1 MEAQGSMGRGVVML
15 LVVLMALS
23 CAVGMP
29 VSRQRVEVRKQLKR
43 LNKPAVKSIKVGF
56 FFSSSFSNLFSLFLV
71 IFFFFDDPFKLF
83 FYFWQFFGNGFL
95 YIKWVSQFPFCDFL
109 LLVSTVFRLGF
120 LYIFS
125 TFSFVL
131 LCYFY

>member
-56 FFSSSFSNLFSLFLV
+56 FF
-71 IFFFFDDPFKLF
+71 FFFKPVFYVSGDFFFLFDDPFKLF
-83 FYFWQFFGNGFL
+83 FFFLAIFW
-95 YIKWVSQFPFCDFL
+95 
-109 LLVSTVFRLGF
+109 
-120 LYIFS
+120 
-125 TFSFVL
+125 
-131 LCYFY
+131 